1 LGRSRRSGK
10 DGLIEYLC
18 MYMLAVVSSGSSVR
32 ILYPRES
39 YDSWVDPEG
48 SVRTVCQSTTW

>member
-1 LGRSRRSGK
+1 
-10 DGLIEYLC
+10 
-18 MYMLAVVSSGSSVR
+18 MYMPVVVSSGSFVR

-39 YDSWVDPEG
+39 FHPCANLEG